1 MQNQCLS
8 LLNMQICDVL
18 PVLVIDKARYG
29 RLIKGQQETL
39 LSTNSYTLLHLSTT
53 PEFLQSRIYKNQN
66 KRKKTTT
73 TTTAYL
79 ASTDYKASF
88 FSFPGE
94 PGEYMGSGGRDSNKT
109 KPAQKKKNQ
118 NKTKTIDINLSSN
131 NYEVFFFSFSGEPR
145 ECMGPD
151 GRVLW
156 APKLEY
162 KEI

>member
-1 MQNQCLS
+1 MQNQCSS

-73 TTTAYL
+73 TTTTAYL

-94 PGEYMGSGGRDSNKT
+94 PGGYMGSGGRDSNKT

-131 NYEVFFFSFSGEPR
+131 NYKFFFSPSQGS
-145 ECMGPD
+145 
-151 GRVLW
+151 RVNAWGLMEGYYGH
-156 APKLEY
+156 LS
-162 KEI
+162 